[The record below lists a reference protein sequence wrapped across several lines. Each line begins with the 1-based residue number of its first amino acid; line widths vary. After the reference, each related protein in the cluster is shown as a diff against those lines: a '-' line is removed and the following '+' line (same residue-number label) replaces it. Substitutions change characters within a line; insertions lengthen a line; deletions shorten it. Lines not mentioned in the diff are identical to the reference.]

1 MPKYTDGVAYHIY
14 NRGAHR
20 MQLFLHAWDYE
31 YCTSLLYKY
40 TKKYAVSLLA
50 YCLMPNH
57 YHLVLAQRPNGSI
70 TRCIQSLFNAYVQG
84 FNKLHKHS
92 GTLFQGTAK
101 HRHIDSDEY
110 VVQIVRY
117 THLNPVRAG
126 IVARAEDWPYS
137 DCANWIYGRGLPE
150 SIEFR
155 QRFFEDGLDYRGFI
169 NEYSPER
176 DKARIMK
183 YLFS

>member
-1 MPKYTDGVAYHIY
+1 MSKHTDGVVYHVY

-20 MQLFLHAWDYE
+20 MQLFLHSWNYE
-31 YCTSLLYKY
+31 YCASLLHKY
-40 TKKYAVSLLA
+40 TKQYMVSLLA

-57 YHLVLAQRPNGSI
+57 YHLVLVQQPTGSI

-92 GTLFQGTAK
+92 GTLFQGSPK

-110 VVQIVRY
+110 AVQVIRY
-117 THLNPVRAG
+117 IHLNPVRGG
-126 IVARAEDWPYS
+126 IVRRAEDWRHSDYS
-137 DCANWIYGRGLPE
+137 DWIYDRGPWE

-155 QRFFEDGLDYRGFI
+155 RRFFENGRDYKGFVD
-169 NEYSPER
+169 EYSPER
-176 DKARIMK
+176 DKVRIMK
-183 YLFS
+183 YLL

>member
-1 MPKYTDGVAYHIY
+1 MPQFADEVAYHIY

-20 MQLFLHAWDYE
+20 MQLFLQQWDYE
-31 YCTSLLYKY
+31 YCTSLLHKY
-40 TKKYAVSLLA
+40 TKKYSVLLLA

-57 YHLVLAQRPNGSI
+57 YHLILAQQPTGSI

-84 FNKLHKHS
+84 FNKLHRHS
-92 GTLFQGTAK
+92 GTLFQGTAR

-110 VVQIVRY
+110 AIQVVRY
-117 THLNPVRAG
+117 VHLNPVRAG
-126 IVARAEDWPYS
+126 IVNRAEDWRHS
-137 DCANWIYGRGLPE
+137 DCTDWISDRGPHE

-155 QRFFEDGLDYRGFI
+155 RRFFENGRDYRGFI
-169 NEYSPER
+169 NEYAPER

-183 YLFS
+183 YLF